1 MNPKIQLAL
10 ALAGTAMA
18 AATLQGGAT
27 VIGTP
32 AVIAKTQAQLAGVD
46 VTKDRGTSPVRAG
59 TDAYAPQNW
68 PRLRRTSYRYP
79 RPGWSVA
86 QDRRR
91 AKKARNV
98 ARNRRAQRGGK

>member
-1 MNPKIQLAL
+1 
-10 ALAGTAMA
+10 MA
-18 AATLQGGAT
+18 AAALPGGAT

-32 AVIAKTQAQLAGVD
+32 AAVAATQAQLAGAG
-46 VTKDRGTSPVRAG
+46 VTKDRGMSPVRTG
-59 TDAYAPQNW
+59 TDAYKPSHW
-68 PRLRRTSYRYP
+68 PYSRRTSYRYP
-79 RPGWSVA
+79 APGWSVA